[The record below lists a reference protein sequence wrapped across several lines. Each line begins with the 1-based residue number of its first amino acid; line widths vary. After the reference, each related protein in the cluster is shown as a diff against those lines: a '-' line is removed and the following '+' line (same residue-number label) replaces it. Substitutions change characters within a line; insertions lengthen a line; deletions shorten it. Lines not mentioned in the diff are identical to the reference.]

1 MRTLLLLV
9 VCAALVFAGAL
20 GPVFAQNIDRVDIGH
35 KYYLYRFSEPNEL
48 VEVVKVDRHR
58 KRVQVK
64 NAQEALD
71 WVRPAELLTSAES
84 VAPGSAT
91 YLGAAGVVLCMLDP
105 TTCSQAL
112 RHSTT
117 RAPSVDDRTSL
128 ALTPDGTPAPV
139 AAPRPGYRGLVAD
152 VPAQPTRAANA
163 GVK

>member
-1 MRTLLLLV
+1 MRTLLVL
-9 VCAALVFAGAL
+9 CAALVFTGAHA
-20 GPVFAQNIDRVDIGH
+20 PVFAQNIDRVDIGH

-71 WVRPAELLTSAES
+71 WVRPAELLKSAES
-84 VAPGSAT
+84 VAPGSAA

-112 RHSTT
+112 RHSAT
-117 RAPSVDDRTSL
+117 RAPNVDDPTSL
-128 ALTPDGTPAPV
+128 ALTPDSAPAPV
-139 AAPRPGYRGLVAD
+139 AAPRRGYGELVAD
-152 VPAQPTRAANA
+152 VPAQPIRAVNA
-163 GVK
+163 GVE